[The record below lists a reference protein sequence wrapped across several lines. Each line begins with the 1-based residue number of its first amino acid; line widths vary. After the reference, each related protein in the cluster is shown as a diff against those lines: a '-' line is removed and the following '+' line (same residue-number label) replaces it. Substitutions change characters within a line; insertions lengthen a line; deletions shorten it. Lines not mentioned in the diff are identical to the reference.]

1 MYNMKKII
9 LFSMAVI
16 MFCTQSCQKSPEAKA
31 ESLIENTLKKNL
43 YHPESYE
50 AVETQLDSAYAP
62 FDDPKFYENTLKLAT
77 YDREAVELDKEIKR
91 AKTSMS
97 IYSGSY
103 SEYSR
108 NEYQEAKEEYEKKM
122 AELETIKGKA
132 EKLVEEIKAETQK
145 SPSFIGLKAKHKYR
159 ANNNAGNTVF
169 GMQVFLFD
177 EEISSIIASYDMDA
191 EEYQLVQQW
200 YKLMIEGY

>member
-1 MYNMKKII
+1 MKKIII
-9 LFSMAVI
+9 LFSMAMI

-62 FDDPKFYENTLKLAT
+62 LDDPKFYEKTLKLAN
-77 YDREAVELDKEIKR
+77 YNSQAIELDKEMKQ
-91 AKTSMS
+91 AKSSMA
-97 IYSGSY
+97 IYSDRY

-108 NEYQEAKEEYEKKM
+108 NEYQEAKEKYENTQ
-122 AELETIKGKA
+122 AELETLKSKV

-145 SPSFIGLKAKHKYR
+145 TPSFIGFKARHKYR

-169 GMQVFLFD
+169 GMQLFLFD
-177 EEISSIIASYDMDA
+177 KEISSIITSYDMDA

-200 YKLMIEGY
+200 YKLMVEGY

>member
-1 MYNMKKII
+1 
-9 LFSMAVI
+9 MAMI
-16 MFCTQSCQKSPEAKA
+16 MFCTQSCQKSPEAKV
-31 ESLIENTLKKNL
+31 ESLIENSLKKNL

-62 FDDPKFYENTLKLAT
+62 LDDPKFYEKTLKLAN
-77 YDREAVELDKEIKR
+77 YNSQAIELDKEMKQ
-91 AKTSMS
+91 AKSSMA
-97 IYSGSY
+97 IYSDRY

-108 NEYQEAKEEYEKKM
+108 NEYQEAKEKYENTQ
-122 AELETIKGKA
+122 AELETLKSKV

-145 SPSFIGLKAKHKYR
+145 TPSFIGFKARHKYR

-169 GMQVFLFD
+169 GMQLFLFD
-177 EEISSIIASYDMDA
+177 KEISSIITSYDMDA

-200 YKLMIEGY
+200 YKLMVEGY

>member
-1 MYNMKKII
+1 MKKIII
-9 LFSMAVI
+9 LFSMAMI
-16 MFCTQSCQKSPEAKA
+16 MFCTQSCQKSPEAKV
-31 ESLIENTLKKNL
+31 ESLIENSLKKNL

-62 FDDPKFYENTLKLAT
+62 LDDPKFYEKTLKLAN
-77 YDREAVELDKEIKR
+77 YNSQAIELDKEMKQ
-91 AKTSMS
+91 AKSSMA
-97 IYSGSY
+97 IYSDRY

-108 NEYQEAKEEYEKKM
+108 NEYQEAKEKYENTQ
-122 AELETIKGKA
+122 AELETLKSKV

-145 SPSFIGLKAKHKYR
+145 TPSFIGFKARHKYR

-169 GMQVFLFD
+169 GMQLFLFD
-177 EEISSIIASYDMDA
+177 KEISSIITSYDMDA

-200 YKLMIEGY
+200 YKLMVEGY

>member
-1 MYNMKKII
+1 
-9 LFSMAVI
+9 MAMI

-62 FDDPKFYENTLKLAT
+62 LDDPKFYEKTLKLAN
-77 YDREAVELDKEIKR
+77 YNSQAIELDKEMKQ
-91 AKTSMS
+91 AKSSMA
-97 IYSGSY
+97 IYSDRY

-108 NEYQEAKEEYEKKM
+108 NEYQEAKEKYENTQ
-122 AELETIKGKA
+122 AELETLKSKV

-145 SPSFIGLKAKHKYR
+145 TPSFIGFKARHKYR

-169 GMQVFLFD
+169 GMQLFLFD
-177 EEISSIIASYDMDA
+177 KEISSIITSYDMDA

-200 YKLMIEGY
+200 YKLMVEGY

>member
-1 MYNMKKII
+1 MKKII
-9 LFSMAVI
+9 LFSMAMI

-50 AVETQLDSAYAP
+50 AVETQLDSAFTP
-62 FDDPKFYENTLKLAT
+62 LDDPRFYEKTLKLAI
-77 YDREAVELDKEIKR
+77 YDQEAVKLDKDLKE
-91 AKTSMS
+91 AKSSMAIFS
-97 IYSGSY
+97 DRY

-108 NEYQEAKEEYEKKM
+108 NEYQEAKEKYEKKQ
-122 AELETIKGKA
+122 AELETIKDKA
-132 EKLVEEIKAETQK
+132 EKLIDEIRAETQK
-145 SPSFIGLKAKHKYR
+145 SPSFIGFKAKHKYR

-169 GMQVFLFD
+169 GMQLFLFD
-177 EEISSIIASYDMDA
+177 KEISSIITSYDMDA

-200 YKLMIEGY
+200 YKLMMSGD